1 MTTKHEIWLTT
12 DTGARLDILDEA
24 ESFEWSRVINGI
36 GRCRVTLTGDFDLS
50 LLSPDNRIE
59 IWREPSSGAKLR
71 LEDIYFIRRIVPT
84 TNQDGLQRIT
94 VRAMSPTEL
103 LLRRIIAFA
112 AGSSQSAKTDNVDD
126 MMKEIVRENL
136 GASAGNDAFGAS
148 RSFDATFFSVQADAT
163 LGPSITKNFS
173 WRNVLIVLQDLSDV
187 AREAG
192 TEIYFAIVPTSTT
205 TFEFQTFANQPG
217 QDRRF
222 PDGNIPIVFSLD
234 RGNIVDPVLEDDFE
248 DEVDYVYGGG
258 QGEGAARDIQEVR
271 DLDRIN
277 KSTWNRREAFRDA
290 RHESTAAGTS
300 DEAEAR
306 LTEGIPKRRFS
317 CFLLS
322 TENARY
328 GKDWDF
334 GDRVTVE
341 YLKNQFDGL
350 IRAVNV
356 SVDQDGRETVEGRL
370 EIEDVA

>member
-1 MTTKHEIWLTT
+1 MTHKGFELWLTT

-136 GASAGNDAFGAS
+136 GASAGNDGFGAS

-192 TEIYFAIVPTSTT
+192 TELYFAVVPTSTT
-205 TFEFQTFANQPG
+205 TFEFEYGKKTGSAAG
-217 QDRRF
+217 SVDIM
-222 PDGNIPIVFSLD
+222 IPARPVTVMLLD
-234 RGNIVDPVLEDDFE
+234 RLSETAMLAVYAVLMPN
-248 DEVDYVYGGG
+248 
-258 QGEGAARDIQEVR
+258 A
-271 DLDRIN
+271 
-277 KSTWNRREAFRDA
+277 
-290 RHESTAAGTS
+290 
-300 DEAEAR
+300 
-306 LTEGIPKRRFS
+306 
-317 CFLLS
+317 LS
-322 TENARY
+322 R
-328 GKDWDF
+328 
-334 GDRVTVE
+334 TV
-341 YLKNQFDGL
+341 FFL
-350 IRAVNV
+350 IR
-356 SVDQDGRETVEGRL
+356 
-370 EIEDVA
+370 